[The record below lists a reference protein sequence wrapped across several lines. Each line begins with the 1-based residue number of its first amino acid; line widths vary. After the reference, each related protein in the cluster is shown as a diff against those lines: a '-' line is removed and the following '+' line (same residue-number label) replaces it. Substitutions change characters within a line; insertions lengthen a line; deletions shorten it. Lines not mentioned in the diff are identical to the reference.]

1 MPETGSHQHGEPP
14 DVLRVDEQIAT
25 LRRESGSF

>member
-1 MPETGSHQHGEPP
+1 MPETGSHQHGELP
-14 DVLRVDEQIAT
+14 DALRVGEQIAT